1 MKEREFYSNRFLG
14 LSLLFYSLS
23 LGFPSVFL
31 LATNLDALMMLISK
45 SFIYFLIH
53 EVKVLDTQA
62 FSQELHNLREL
73 RGTMG
78 LIYISIELLNTSI
91 KAH

>member
-1 MKEREFYSNRFLG
+1 MKENFTRIRFLG
-14 LSLLFYSLS
+14 LSLLFYFLS
-23 LGFPSVFL
+23 LGSPSVFL
-31 LATNLDALMMLISK
+31 SAIDLDALMMLISN

-62 FSQELHNLREL
+62 FSRELHNLREL
-73 RGTMG
+73 HGTMG
-78 LIYISIELLNTSI
+78 LIYISIELLNASI